1 MGSIIGHAVTLTGQ
15 TIQVAFI
22 ADEFE
27 DGALPPIV
35 SISTQMD
42 GGAEYAPLKGTTA
55 SISFLT
61 DGAELMG
68 VLRADYPIRVSV
80 DNAATQTT
88 IFRGYIVPNSYNQSL
103 IGVND
108 TVTVECV
115 DCVGYA
121 KYIPYRQHD
130 EASGFKA
137 LRMDDL
143 ILRCLTL
150 IGVDTTSGHELV
162 MIPDSVRVWRGAASM
177 PISNLWVA
185 ENYFFSSGYP
195 DEVTGDYRPQA
206 MMCEQVLAMIAESF
220 RLTWVAV
227 NSDVYLCDMLSS
239 EVNYTDLIRGGSAHL
254 PVIRDIVEESF
265 ASTVC
270 NVSTLAR
277 VALTEVKHER
287 AKAVRVQQDPF
298 DTSTLHKDGDYD
310 VYYDATVDAYNRVIS
325 VPLRSSIYSTYMPT
339 RLEDNPRCYSQFVA
353 WRDNDSVVPE
363 PGSPHFLDNY
373 AWGDG
378 SWEVAL
384 KLHDI
389 DRQPLREFLRRKVQ
403 YVTPAL
409 GSPRGLVENAARTL
423 NIAAEVVVAQLPD
436 GEKDSD
442 GSKTEA
448 MKARLWPQNAK
459 SIDCKMLCSVIVNGL
474 YYDRN
479 SRSYVTQKVVF
490 PVQVYANGTAQWDI
504 YNIFDDEKDGIPL
517 PAAGQVQLVLY
528 SNGEFA
534 SAGWD
539 VAWLKKLELTVKSDT
554 YALRE
559 DLLKPS
565 VERTGSWDFNRTQ
578 SLALPFDLYYNLT
591 QKPLSVPLVG
601 GTYSGEF
608 RLEYDIDGKGMTSCQ
623 YAHALSNKG
632 DRLMWE
638 MALRDEANALSPLDA
653 FTCAQL
659 WSGRKVVAGYARDII
674 NNSIT
679 LTLI

>member
-1 MGSIIGHAVTLTGQ
+1 MGKLTGQ
-15 TIQVAFI
+15 TMSLHGQLVTVTFT
-22 ADEFE
+22 ADEFQ

-35 SISTQMD
+35 SINTQMD

-68 VLRADYPIRVSV
+68 ILRADYPIRVSV
-80 DNAATQTT
+80 NNAATQTT

-103 IGVND
+103 SGVND

-115 DCVGYA
+115 DCLGYA
-121 KYIPYRQHD
+121 KYIPYRQQD

-143 ILRCLTL
+143 MLRCLTL

-162 MIPDSVRVWRGAASM
+162 MIPDSVRVWRGASSM
-177 PISNLWVA
+177 PISSLWVA
-185 ENYFFSSGYP
+185 ENYCFNSEYP

-206 MMCEQVLAMIAESF
+206 KTCEQVLSMIAESF
-220 RLTWVAV
+220 RLTWVVV
-227 NSDVYLCDMLSS
+227 NSDIYLCDMLSR
-239 EVNYTDLIRGGSAHL
+239 EVDYTDLMRGGSAHM
-254 PVIRDIVEESF
+254 PVIRDIVEDSF
-265 ASTVC
+265 ASTAS

-277 VALTEVKHER
+277 VALTEVQHER
-287 AKAVRVQQDPF
+287 AETVHAQQDPF

-325 VPLRSSIYSTYMPT
+325 VPLRSSVYSTYMPS
-339 RLEDNPRCYSQFVA
+339 RLESNPRCYSQFVA
-353 WRDNDSVVPE
+353 WRDNGSVIPE

-373 AWGDG
+373 AWRDG
-378 SWEVAL
+378 SWDVAL
-384 KLHDI
+384 KLYDI

-403 YVTPAL
+403 YVTPAM
-409 GSPRGLVENAARTL
+409 GNPRRLVENAARTL
-423 NIAAEVVVAQLPD
+423 NIAAEVAVAQLPD

-442 GSKTEA
+442 GSKTAA

-459 SIDCKMLCSVIVNGL
+459 SIDCKLLVSVIVNGL

-479 SRSYVTQKVVF
+479 SRSYVTGKVVF
-490 PVQVYANGTAQWDI
+490 PVQVYADGTAQWDI
-504 YNIFDDEKDGIPL
+504 YSISDDEKDGVPL
-517 PAAGQVQLVLY
+517 PSAGQIELVIY
-528 SNGEFA
+528 SNGEYDT
-534 SAGWD
+534 SWD
-539 VAWLKKLELTVKSDT
+539 VAWLKKLELTIKSDT

-565 VERTGSWDFNRTQ
+565 AERVGSWNFNRTQ
-578 SLALPFDLYYNLT
+578 SITLPFDLYYNLT
-591 QKPLSVPLVG
+591 PMPLSVPLVDGSYG
-601 GTYSGEF
+601 GEA
-608 RLEYDIDGKGMTSCQ
+608 RLEYDIDGQKMTLCQ
-623 YAHALSNKG
+623 YAHALANMG

-638 MALRDEANALSPLDA
+638 MALRDEVNAITPLDA

-659 WSGRKVVAGYARDII
+659 WSGRKVVAGYARDIL

>member
-1 MGSIIGHAVTLTGQ
+1 MGSLIGKAVSLTGQ
-15 TIQVAFI
+15 TISVAFI
-22 ADEFE
+22 ADKFE
-27 DGALPPIV
+27 DNALPPIV

-42 GGAEYAPLKGTTA
+42 GGAEYTPLKGATA

-103 IGVND
+103 SGVND

-115 DCVGYA
+115 DCLGYA
-121 KYIPYRQHD
+121 KYIPYRQQD
-130 EASGFKA
+130 EAFGFEA
-137 LRMDDL
+137 LRLDNL

-162 MIPDSVRVWRGAASM
+162 MIPDSVRVWRGTSSM
-177 PISNLWVA
+177 LISRLYVA
-185 ENYFFSSGYP
+185 ENYCFNSEYP

-206 MMCEQVLAMIAESF
+206 KTCEQVLSMIAESF

-227 NSDVYLCDMLSS
+227 NSDIYLCDMLSR
-239 EVNYTDLIRGGSAHL
+239 EVNYTDLVRGGSAHM
-254 PVIRDIVEESF
+254 PVIRDIVEGSF
-265 ASTVC
+265 ASTTC

-287 AKAVRVQQDPF
+287 AETVQAQQNPF

-325 VPLRSSIYSTYMPT
+325 VPLRSSIYSTYMPS
-339 RLEDNPRCYSQFVA
+339 RLEGNPGCYSQFVA
-353 WRDNDSVVPE
+353 WRDNGSVVPE
-363 PGSPHFLDNY
+363 PGSPHFLDDY
-373 AWGDG
+373 AWSDG
-378 SWEVAL
+378 SWDVSL
-384 KLHDI
+384 KLYDI

-403 YVTPAL
+403 YVTPAV
-409 GSPRGLVENAARTL
+409 GNPRGLVKNAARTL
-423 NIAAEVVVAQLPD
+423 NIAAEVAVAQLPD

-442 GSKTEA
+442 GSKTAA

-459 SIDCKMLCSVIVNGL
+459 SIDCKLLVSVILNGL

-479 SRSYVTQKVVF
+479 SRSYVTGKVVF
-490 PVQVYANGTAQWDI
+490 PVQVYADGTAQWDI
-504 YNIFDDEKDGIPL
+504 YSIFDDEKDGIPL
-517 PAAGQVQLVLY
+517 PSAGQIELVIY
-528 SNGEFA
+528 SNGEYD
-534 SAGWD
+534 AGWD
-539 VAWLKKLELTVKSDT
+539 VAWLKKLELTIKSDT

-565 VERTGSWDFNRTQ
+565 AERVGSWDFNRTQ
-578 SLALPFDLYYNLT
+578 SITLPFDLYYNLT
-591 QKPLSVPLVG
+591 PMPLSVPLVDGSYG
-601 GTYSGEF
+601 GEA
-608 RLEYDIDGKGMTSCQ
+608 RLEYDIDGQELTLCQ
-623 YAHALSNKG
+623 YAHALANMG

-638 MALRDEANALSPLDA
+638 MALRDEANAITALDA
-653 FTCAQL
+653 FTCTQL
-659 WSGRKVVAGYARDII
+659 WSGRKVVAGYQRDII

>member
-1 MGSIIGHAVTLTGQ
+1 MGSMTSRAVTLTGQ
-15 TIQVAFI
+15 TIIVAFI

-27 DGALPPIV
+27 SGALPPIT
-35 SISTQMD
+35 SITMQMD
-42 GGAEYAPLKGTTA
+42 GGAEYAPLKGATA

-68 VLRADYPIRVSV
+68 ILRADYPIRVSV

-103 IGVND
+103 GGIND

-115 DCVGYA
+115 DCLGYA
-121 KYIPYRQHD
+121 KYIPYRQQD

-137 LRMDDL
+137 LRLGDL

-162 MIPDSVRVWRGAASM
+162 MIPDSARVWRGASSM
-177 PISNLWVA
+177 PISNLYVA
-185 ENYFFSSGYP
+185 ENYCFISGYP

-206 MMCEQVLAMIAESF
+206 KTCEQILSMIAESF

-227 NSDVYLCDMLSS
+227 NSDIYLCDILSR
-239 EVNYTDLIRGGSAHL
+239 EVDYIDLVRGSSAHM
-254 PVIRDIVEESF
+254 PVIRDIVEDSF
-265 ASTVC
+265 ASTAT

-277 VALTEVKHER
+277 VALTEVQHER
-287 AKAVRVQQDPF
+287 AEAVHAQQDPF
-298 DTSTLHKDGDYD
+298 DVSTLHKDGDYD

-325 VPLRSSIYSTYMPT
+325 VPLRSSIYSTYMPS

-353 WRDNDSVVPE
+353 WRDNGSVVPE

-373 AWGDG
+373 AWRDG
-378 SWEVAL
+378 SWDVAL
-384 KLHDI
+384 KLYDI

-403 YVTPAL
+403 HVTPAM
-409 GSPRGLVENAARTL
+409 GNPRGIIKNAARTL
-423 NIAAEVVVAQLPD
+423 NIAAEVAVAQLPD
-436 GEKDSD
+436 DEKDSD
-442 GSKTEA
+442 GSKTAA

-459 SIDCKMLCSVIVNGL
+459 SIDCKLLVSVIVNGL

-479 SRSYVTQKVVF
+479 SRSYVTEKIVF
-490 PVQVYANGTAQWDI
+490 PVQVYADGTAQWDI
-504 YNIFDDEKDGIPL
+504 YSIFDDEKDGIPL
-517 PAAGQVQLVLY
+517 PSAGQIELVIY
-528 SNGEFA
+528 SNGEYD
-534 SAGWD
+534 AGWD
-539 VAWLKKLELTVKSDT
+539 VAWLKKLELTIKSDT

-565 VERTGSWDFNRTQ
+565 AERVGSWDFNRTQ
-578 SLALPFDLYYNLT
+578 SIILPLDLYYNLT
-591 QKPLSVPLVG
+591 AMPLSAPLVDGSYG
-601 GTYSGEF
+601 GEA
-608 RLEYDIDGKGMTSCQ
+608 RLEYNVDGNEMTLCQ
-623 YAHALSNKG
+623 YAHNLANMG

-638 MALRDEANALSPLDA
+638 MALRDEANGVSPMDA

-659 WSGRKVVAGYARDII
+659 WSGRKVVAGYTREVLD
-674 NNSIT
+674 NKIT

>member
-1 MGSIIGHAVTLTGQ
+1 MGSVTGKAVTLTGQ
-15 TIQVAFI
+15 TIIVAFI

-27 DGALPPIV
+27 SGALPPIT
-35 SISTQMD
+35 SITMQMD
-42 GGAEYAPLKGTTA
+42 GGAEYAPLKGATA

-68 VLRADYPIRVSV
+68 ILWADYPIRVSV

-103 IGVND
+103 SGIND

-115 DCVGYA
+115 DCLGYA
-121 KYIPYRQHD
+121 KYIPYIQQD

-137 LRMDDL
+137 LRLGDL

-162 MIPDSVRVWRGAASM
+162 MIPDSVRVWRGASSM
-177 PISNLWVA
+177 PISRLYVA
-185 ENYFFSSGYP
+185 ENYCFNSEYP

-206 MMCEQVLAMIAESF
+206 KTCEQVLSMIAESF

-227 NSDVYLCDMLSS
+227 NSDIYLCDMLSR
-239 EVNYTDLIRGGSAHL
+239 EVDYTDLVRGGSAHM
-254 PVIRDIVEESF
+254 PVIRDIVEDSF
-265 ASTVC
+265 ASTAT

-277 VALTEVKHER
+277 VALTEVQHER
-287 AKAVRVQQDPF
+287 AETVQAQQEPF
-298 DTSTLHKDGDYD
+298 DISTLHKDGDYD

-325 VPLRSSIYSTYMPT
+325 VPLRSSIYSTYMPS

-353 WRDNDSVVPE
+353 WRDNGSVVPE

-373 AWGDG
+373 AWRDG
-378 SWEVAL
+378 SWDVAL
-384 KLHDI
+384 KLYDI

-403 YVTPAL
+403 YVTPAM
-409 GSPRGLVENAARTL
+409 GNPRGIIKNAARTL
-423 NIAAEVVVAQLPD
+423 NIAAEVAVAQLPD
-436 GEKDSD
+436 DEKDSD
-442 GSKTEA
+442 GSKTAA

-459 SIDCKMLCSVIVNGL
+459 SIDCKLLVSVIVNGL

-479 SRSYVTQKVVF
+479 SRSYVTEKVVF
-490 PVQVYANGTAQWDI
+490 PVQVYADGTAQWDI
-504 YNIFDDEKDGIPL
+504 YSIFDDEKDGIPL
-517 PAAGQVQLVLY
+517 PSAGQIELVIY
-528 SNGEFA
+528 SNGEYD
-534 SAGWD
+534 AGWD
-539 VAWLKKLELTVKSDT
+539 VAWLKKLELTIKSDT

-565 VERTGSWDFNRTQ
+565 AERVGSWDFNRTQ
-578 SLALPFDLYYNLT
+578 SIILPLDLYYNLT
-591 QKPLSVPLVG
+591 AMPLSVPLVDGSYG
-601 GTYSGEF
+601 GEA
-608 RLEYDIDGKGMTSCQ
+608 RLEYNVDGKEMTLCQ
-623 YAHALSNKG
+623 YAHALANMG

-638 MALRDEANALSPLDA
+638 MALRDEANGILPMDA
-653 FTCAQL
+653 FTCVQL
-659 WSGRKVVAGYARDII
+659 WSGRKVVAGYTREVLD
-674 NNSIT
+674 NKIT